1 MSTLLEPK
9 VVSLLDELFANAAKA
24 DAPIVDRLRALA
36 PDERTA
42 LFADYQKLYGAAK
55 EAYLAVSREVGTH
68 LYVLARARRA
78 RHIVEFGTSFGIST
92 IFLAA
97 ALRDNGGGT
106 LVTTEMEPS
115 KALLARAHLE
125 RAGLADLVEIREGDA
140 LRTLVDVS
148 DGVSLVYLD
157 GAKTLYRDVLRLLEP
172 RLSDAAVIV
181 ADNVDMQDLA
191 FAYTSY
197 VRAVDNGYLSSRI
210 VIEEGLEVSLW
221 LNASV
226 SARTAVAL

>member
-1 MSTLLEPK
+1 MSG
-9 VVSLLDELFANAAKA
+9 
-24 DAPIVDRLRALA
+24 
-36 PDERTA
+36 ERTDHRRRRHSDA
-42 LFADYQKLYGAAK
+42 HRGPL
-55 EAYLAVSREVGTH
+55 H
-68 LYVLARARRA
+68 ARFFEQG
-78 RHIVEFGTSFGIST
+78 V
-92 IFLAA
+92 
-97 ALRDNGGGT
+97 
-106 LVTTEMEPS
+106 
-115 KALLARAHLE
+115 E
-125 RAGLADLVEIREGDA
+125 RAEKVEADLVEIREGDA